1 MSNTPR
7 PGAATARAAQV
18 RARRRWYAT
27 GGAVAAVALIAGI
40 VFAASGGR
48 DSPDLG
54 AGRDAVPAASFEMI
68 DGRTGSFVDYRGTPV
83 VVNFFASWCAPC
95 LAELPGFERV
105 HQDLGG
111 EVAFLGVNLQ
121 DRRED
126 GLAVIDQTGVTYDI
140 ARDPDGS
147 LFQAFGAFAMPTTVF
162 VDAGGNV
169 VDLHSGEIS
178 AGDLAERIDR
188 LLLS

>member
-1 MSNTPR
+1 M
-7 PGAATARAAQV
+7 
-18 RARRRWYAT
+18 
-27 GGAVAAVALIAGI
+27 
-40 VFAASGGR
+40 
-48 DSPDLG
+48 
-54 AGRDAVPAASFEMI
+54 
-68 DGRTGSFVDYRGTPV
+68 
-83 VVNFFASWCAPC
+83 
-95 LAELPGFERV
+95 
-105 HQDLGG
+105 
-111 EVAFLGVNLQ
+111 GVNLQ

-162 VDAGGNV
+162 VDADGNV